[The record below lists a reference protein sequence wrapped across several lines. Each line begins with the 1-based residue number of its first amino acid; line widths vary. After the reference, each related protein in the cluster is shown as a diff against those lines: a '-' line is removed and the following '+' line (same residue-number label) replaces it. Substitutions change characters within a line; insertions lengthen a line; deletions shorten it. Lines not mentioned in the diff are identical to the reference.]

1 VASNVPPATPAPA
14 AGVATKL
21 PGNIYLPSASSIPPV
36 NIMTAEPA
44 AAPPHDTT
52 GTGETGS
59 APRKGAPAAAQARPP
74 ASSSPAPARPAP
86 TPLSPPQQ

>member
-1 VASNVPPATPAPA
+1 MPAPG
-14 AGVATKL
+14 AGAVTKP
-21 PGNIYLPSASSIPPV
+21 PGNLYFPSASSIPPV

-52 GTGETGS
+52 GTAET
-59 APRKGAPAAAQARPP
+59 ARKGAPAATQARPP
-74 ASSSPAPARPAP
+74 ATSGTAPARPAP